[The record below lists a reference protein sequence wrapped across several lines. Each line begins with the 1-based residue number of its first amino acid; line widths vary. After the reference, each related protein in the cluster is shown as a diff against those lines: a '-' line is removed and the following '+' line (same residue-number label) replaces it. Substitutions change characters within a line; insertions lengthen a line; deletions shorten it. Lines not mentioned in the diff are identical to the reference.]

1 MVRIRLQRV
10 GSKNR
15 PSYRIVV
22 AEKRDPLKGKTQDVI
37 GFYNP
42 LPEKALF
49 KIDVEKYNN
58 YISKGAKPSETVE
71 KLFAKFIN
79 TKE

>member
-1 MVRIRLQRV
+1 VVRIRLQRV
-10 GSKNR
+10 GAKNQ

-22 AEKRDPLKGKTQDVI
+22 AEAKDPLNGKTQEVL

-42 LPEKALF
+42 LPEKAIV

-58 YISKGAKPSETVE
+58 YIAKGAKPSETVG
-71 KLFAKFIN
+71 KLFSKYVN
-79 TKE
+79 SVG